1 MGRLHIKVLSLSAAL
16 LLWQP
21 TGAHSQERRAVA
33 AAARPTPVAAPTPAT
48 APTPAAAPATL
59 VERGRYLTLAGNC
72 VSCHT
77 APGGKLFAGGL
88 AFATPFGKIYSTNIS
103 PDSLTGIGNW
113 TEAQ

>member
-33 AAARPTPVAAPTPAT
+33 AAAGPTPATAPTRVAAPTPAT

-103 PDSLTGIGNW
+103 P
-113 TEAQ
+113 